1 MPAGG
6 LGARV
11 RLSLGLLPGYGW
23 PRWCGGA
30 AACWLDAESY
40 RPRPCCRAWGPLGL
54 LPGYGRPRACC
65 RGVAVLEPAAG
76 VWLALVALRGHGC
89 LLA

>member
-30 AACWLDAESY
+30 AACWLDAEF
-40 RPRPCCRAWGPLGL
+40 C
-54 LPGYGRPRACC
+54 RPRAY
-65 RGVAVLEPAAG
+65 GGGLG
-76 VWLALVALRGHGC
+76 FLWGWL
-89 LLA
+89 